1 MNAYVGCCCA
11 EDLVAQVQACIDQ
24 AVGLDTLNTSQ
35 VIAPT
40 AEQWA
45 IHYRKLSAL
54 LQAAVDQYTCQHG
67 EPNADHAV
75 GAAEW
80 LLRELRG

>member
-1 MNAYVGCCCA
+1 MNTYVGCCCA
-11 EDLVAQVQACIDQ
+11 EDFAAQVQACIDQ

-54 LQAAVDQYTCQHG
+54 LQAAVDQYTEQHG
-67 EPNADHAV
+67 CPDADHAV

>member
-11 EDLVAQVQACIDQ
+11 EDFVAQIQACIDQ
-24 AVGLDTLNTSQ
+24 AVGIVELQDYK
-35 VIAPT
+35 VVEPT
-40 AEQWA
+40 PEQWA
-45 IHYRKLSAL
+45 IHYRRLSTL
-54 LQAAVDQYTCQHG
+54 LQAAVDQYTGQHG
-67 EPNADHAV
+67 APDADHSV

>member
-11 EDLVAQVQACIDQ
+11 EDLAAQVQACIDQ
-24 AVGLDTLNTSQ
+24 AVGLTTLQTAK
-35 VIAPT
+35 VVEPT

-45 IHYRKLSAL
+45 LHYQKLSGL
-54 LQAAVDQYTCQHG
+54 LQAAVDQYTAQHG
-67 EPNADHAV
+67 QPDADHAV

-80 LLRELRG
+80 LLRELRK

>member
-11 EDLVAQVQACIDQ
+11 EDLAAQVQACIDQ

-54 LQAAVDQYTCQHG
+54 LQAAVDQYASQHG
-67 EPNADHAV
+67 NPDADHAV